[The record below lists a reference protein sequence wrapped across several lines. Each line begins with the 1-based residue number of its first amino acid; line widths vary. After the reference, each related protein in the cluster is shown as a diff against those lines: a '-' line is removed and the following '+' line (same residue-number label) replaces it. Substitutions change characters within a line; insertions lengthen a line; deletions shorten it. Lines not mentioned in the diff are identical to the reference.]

1 MAKTER
7 KQAPKG
13 LSVIDRRLQNPLGKR
28 SREIPLNDDLKKSW
42 TVRVFTRDAEHPDR
56 HWQAVHELGYEPCK
70 REDFADDPESLGF
83 SVNAQG
89 YVTRGQHG
97 QDMVMRI
104 PTDAYKKIQKA
115 KSDANLAAVKKGKLK
130 SEVAQATAKAH
141 GDEAGDTVFKHYE
154 QKEIVETVAGGGMG
168 E

>member
-7 KQAPKG
+7 KAAPKG
-13 LSVIDRRLQNPLGKR
+13 LSVYERRLANPLGKR
-28 SREIPLNDDLKKSW
+28 TREIPLNDDLRKGW
-42 TVRVFTRDAEHPDR
+42 TARVFTRDAEHPDR

-70 REDFADDPESLGF
+70 AEDFAADPESLGF
-83 SVNAQG
+83 TVNAQG

-104 PTDAYKKIQKA
+104 PTKEYQAIQRAKA
-115 KSDANLAAVKKGKLK
+115 AANLAAVKPKKLK
-130 SEVAQATAKAH
+130 DEVSQATAKNL
-141 GDEAGDTVFKHYE
+141 GDEAGETVFKHYQ
-154 QKEIVETVAGGGMG
+154 QKDIVETVPGGGMG